1 MRLRVTGTKKEH
13 DMFKKL
19 KNQCDCYIEEGDELE
34 ILAGAMP

>member
-19 KNQCDCYIEEGDELE
+19 KNQYDCYIEEGDELE
-34 ILAGAMP
+34 IAGAKP